1 MPNYGVKRFDW
12 GGYVEDEY
20 GENDDS
26 WWDPNIDSG
35 ITFPDVSNDPFGG
48 DNPVVEQPPYT
59 PGEDASQFPGGSGG
73 AGNQPSVDFREM
85 FRKLLVNPDKSI
97 NLAGLA
103 GIGGLLGL
111 LNRGTGGAQTA
122 GYQGTIPKYTA
133 VRERVP
139 IVADPNRRPGAGGRR
154 YFSDTAYVPQVA
166 DTATNAGAI
175 NAVRELAKQQAASFK
190 QPAYSSPVATTGGV
204 STLPTSNLDP
214 RLIQTL
220 SGLPSG
226 SQYEASDKEL
236 ERLGLPVRSEQKG
249 QLPYETTD
257 GDLMAR
263 VRSLNPNLDWSKY
276 NPNKMTMDY
285 DQFDEARDRFI
296 RNARAE
302 VSGNVQPETKL
313 AAQGGL
319 MNLAKGRYLNG
330 ATDGMADKIP
340 ANIEGS
346 QPAALSHGE
355 FVIPADVVSH
365 LGNGNSEAG
374 AQRLY
379 DMMDRIRK
387 ARTGTTKQ
395 GKQINPDKFMP
406 K

>member
-12 GGYVEDEY
+12 GGPVEDEY

-26 WWDPNIDSG
+26 WWNPNIDSG

-73 AGNQPSVDFREM
+73 SGNQPPVDFREM
-85 FRKLLVNPDKSI
+85 FRKLLVNEDKSI

-139 IVADPNRRPGAGGRR
+139 IVADSNRRPGAGGRR

-190 QPAYSSPVATTGGV
+190 QPAYSAPKARTSGV
-204 STLPTSNLDP
+204 STLTPQNS
-214 RLIQTL
+214 
-220 SGLPSG
+220 
-226 SQYEASDKEL
+226 
-236 ERLGLPVRSEQKG
+236 
-249 QLPYETTD
+249 
-257 GDLMAR
+257 
-263 VRSLNPNLDWSKY
+263 
-276 NPNKMTMDY
+276 
-285 DQFDEARDRFI
+285 
-296 RNARAE
+296 ARAE
-302 VSGNVQPETKL
+302 TLPTVPKYNERGEVI